1 MKRKVLKLA
10 AMMVIPAAL
19 LAFTS
24 CSSTPKPQTAA
35 QEAMRGGVVI
45 DEVSAIATVQ
55 SINTSDRTVVLQRPD
70 GSLITYEC
78 GPDVLNFDQ
87 IKVGDQVTAQVV
99 DAVAIVLVKGGV
111 PPSAGAAT
119 IVVRVPEGA
128 KPGGKIVDT
137 VGFTA
142 KVLSVDTVNREVTL
156 QMVDGK
162 TQTVKVGPGIKLSK
176 VKPGNDVGVRL
187 TRAFMIAVTTPKAAP
202 AAAPPAAAPS
212 AAPSLTPEEALAIGT
227 EAYIYGYPLVTMEY
241 TRRVLTN
248 VEKPEGKAAPMG
260 QFLRLRAYPTPED
273 RQVTAPNA
281 DTLYTITWL
290 DVGKEPWILSL
301 PDAQDRYYL
310 MPMLDGWTD
319 VFQDPG
325 KRTTGTGPQK
335 YAITGP
341 GWSGTLPDGVTEYKS
356 PTSLVWILGRIYCT
370 GTPEDY
376 DAVHKM
382 QDDISVVPL
391 SSYGQPYTP
400 PPGTV
405 DPNID
410 IKTPVRNQ
418 VNALSAEDYFKLLAK
433 LMKDNPPA
441 EADAP
446 MVEKMAKI
454 GIVPGQDFDIN
465 QLGPDAAKVLQSVPK
480 PAFDKI
486 MGHYNDAG
494 TLTNGWIFTTKAG
507 VYGTDYLQRATI
519 TAIGLGCNRPQDA
532 VFPTS
537 VQDADGKPYLGTNQ
551 FVLHFDAGQLP
562 PAEAF
567 WSLTM
572 YNAGFF
578 FADNPLNRYT
588 LNSRNQFTTNADGSV
603 DLYLQH
609 ESPGADKESNW
620 LPAPEGKFILMLRL
634 YWPKE
639 TPPSII
645 DGTWTIPPV
654 KLVPYSSSS

>member
-1 MKRKVLKLA
+1 
-10 AMMVIPAAL
+10 
-19 LAFTS
+19 
-24 CSSTPKPQTAA
+24 
-35 QEAMRGGVVI
+35 MRGGIVI
-45 DEVSAIATVQ
+45 DTASAVATVQ
-55 SINTSDRTVVLQRPD
+55 SVTASNRTVVLQRPD
-70 GSLITYEC
+70 GSLVTYEC

-87 IKVGDQVTAQVV
+87 IQVGDQVTAQVAE
-99 DAVAIVLVKGGV
+99 AVAIVLVKGGV
-111 PPSAGAAT
+111 SPSAGAAS
-119 IVVRVPEGA
+119 VMVRSALGE

-142 KVLSVDTVNREVTL
+142 KVMSVDKMNREVTL
-156 QMVDGK
+156 QMVDGS
-162 TQTVKVGPGIKLSK
+162 TQMVKVGPDIKLSK
-176 VKPGNDVGVRL
+176 IKPGNDVGVRL
-187 TRAFMIAVTTPKAAP
+187 TRAFMIAVTTPVHTPVPTPTVAAAP
-202 AAAPPAAAPS
+202 AAPA
-212 AAPSLTPEEALAIGT
+212 LTPDEAAAIGT

-273 RQVTAPNA
+273 KQVTAPNA
-281 DTLYTITWL
+281 DTLYTIAWL

-301 PDAQDRYYL
+301 PDANDRYYL
-310 MPMLDGWTD
+310 FPMLDGWTD

-341 GWSGTLPDGVTEYKS
+341 GWSGTLPDGVIEYKS
-356 PTSLVWILGRIYCT
+356 PTSMVWILGRIYCT

-376 DAVHKM
+376 DVAHKM
-382 QDDISVVPL
+382 QEDISVVPL
-391 SSYGQPYTP
+391 SIYGQPYTP

-405 DPNID
+405 DTNID
-410 IKTPVRNQ
+410 MKTPVRNQ
-418 VNALSAEDYFKLLAK
+418 VNALGAEDYFKLLAQLLK
-433 LMKDNPPA
+433 ANPPA
-441 EADAP
+441 VADAP
-446 MVEKMAKI
+446 MVEKLAKI

-465 QLGPDAAKVLQSVPK
+465 QFGPDVAKALQSVPK

-486 MGHYNDAG
+486 MAHYKDAG
-494 TLTNGWIFTTKAG
+494 TLTNGWLFTTKAG
-507 VYGTDYLQRATI
+507 VYGADYLQRATI

-532 VFPTS
+532 VYPTS
-537 VQDADGKPYLGTNQ
+537 LADADGKPYMGTNQ
-551 FVLHFDAGQLP
+551 YVMHFDAGQMP
-562 PAEAF
+562 PVEAF

-572 YNAGFF
+572 YNSGFF
-578 FADNPLNRYT
+578 FSANPLNRYT
-588 LNSRNQFTTNADGSV
+588 LSSRNQFTTNTDGSV

-654 KLVPYSSSS
+654 KLVPYPSSS